1 MITIVATVLEVA
13 ISPLPRDTS
22 LHVCWCKGTHSFWI
36 SQYPTPLKHCA
47 PHLEGREREGR
58 ERRESRE
65 LSPLYCVETNG
76 FVRLYT
82 NRLLTHQSLV
92 TLSDDHLALKELRF
106 TPFGARGFCD
116 TN

>member
-1 MITIVATVLEVA
+1 MQRYTFFLDLTIPYPAEALRA
-13 ISPLPRDTS
+13 PL
-22 LHVCWCKGTHSFWI
+22 GG
-36 SQYPTPLKHCA
+36 Q
-47 PHLEGREREGR
+47 
-58 ERRESRE
+58 RESRE

-82 NRLLTHQSLV
+82 NRLLTHQSLG